1 MEVQPELSLGPGALG
16 VPAGF
21 AAAKSP
27 RSSSSDSDGGAGG
40 GRKRKHFAWEWEE
53 AVSHAGGLELQLGD
67 PLPMDWEQ
75 CLDLHSGRMYYLNRK
90 TMKKSWVR
98 PRSTKEEQGALNL
111 ELNISTAPS
120 AFDGK
125 ASRVAAADDARSTS
139 NCGIA
144 SGGHMV
150 AVPCANCHLLVMLC
164 KASPA
169 CPNCKFVQPSSVP
182 PPAMPR
188 RAAPP
193 RRLDAVKP
201 LETLS
206 LLH

>member
-75 CLDLHSGRMYYLNRK
+75 CLDLHVSNYLIK
-90 TMKKSWVR
+90 HTLFVTSM
-98 PRSTKEEQGALNL
+98 LF
-111 ELNISTAPS
+111 
-120 AFDGK
+120 AFSSK
-125 ASRVAAADDARSTS
+125 QNV
-139 NCGIA
+139 
-144 SGGHMV
+144 
-150 AVPCANCHLLVMLC
+150 LLSKVE
-164 KASPA
+164 
-169 CPNCKFVQPSSVP
+169 N
-182 PPAMPR
+182 
-188 RAAPP
+188 
-193 RRLDAVKP
+193 
-201 LETLS
+201 
-206 LLH
+206 